1 MKNAIIALALA
12 LLAGCATKEMKS
24 TPFYE
29 GKDVVYTGNPEDR
42 VNAWPIAYWREPVGS
57 VLWPITSFSDDHFA
71 LRPVYSQY
79 RQDGKD
85 GAFDEFN
92 FVWPLCQ
99 ADTKGDDY
107 RIFPLFWGTDSDNNP
122 YQTLFPIY
130 WNGHGYNSL
139 FPIWIYRN
147 LDGER
152 HLSAI
157 AGIAGFS
164 AEKERKANWCFPLWY
179 WNSKGTFVT
188 TVFGRWKSGWAAP
201 PLLSW
206 GESKENGDWN
216 SFFLLG
222 LGGATKRGSKVEQW
236 AFPLYN
242 REKYTSR
249 GTNQVCDT
257 HLILNLVGW
266 ETKDEKLESS
276 YTFPLFYWNR
286 NGSLLTPLGG
296 RMVDGGTTNIY
307 VTPLVRATSGEKTGG
322 MVFPLWEH
330 EKHSG
335 FGEKTNWLDSERL
348 PDAVRIWTGVET
360 NRVWNKEKNAY
371 DSVESKRRRAS
382 SVYAYNQADWLLLF
396 PWHDRVNGNLGY
408 GDSTNSYKL
417 ARTIRRGNGLLL
429 DYDYTRKATYSALD
443 RSKQSDK
450 EESEVSFLIWLYSY
464 DGATDLMKSKVRSR
478 HRVLWKLW
486 DWQEENGNVSLDV
499 FPGFTYDSK
508 TNGYAKTSFLWRFFR
523 YESDPQKGTAVD
535 FLFTPVWR

>member
-29 GKDVVYTGNPEDR
+29 EKDVVYTGNPEDR

-99 ADTKGDDY
+99 ADTKNDDY
-107 RIFPLFWGTDSDNNP
+107 FVFPFFWGKDSDDRP
-122 YQTLFPIY
+122 YQTIFPIY

-139 FPIWIYRN
+139 FPLWIYHN

-152 HLSAI
+152 HLSVV
-157 AGIAGFS
+157 AGIAGLS
-164 AEKERKANWCFPLWY
+164 AEEERKANWCFPLWY

-188 TVFGRWKSGWAAP
+188 TVFGRWESGWAAP

-216 SFFLLG
+216 SLFLLG
-222 LGGATKRGSKVEQW
+222 LGGATKCGSSFYQW
-236 AFPLYN
+236 AFPLYGRDGHTSSGTN
-242 REKYTSR
+242 RE
-249 GTNQVCDT
+249 CDT

-266 ETKDEKLESS
+266 ETKNEKLESS

-335 FGEKTNWLDSERL
+335 FGEKTGWLDSERL

-382 SVYAYNQADWLLLF
+382 HVYAYNQTDWLLLF
-396 PWHDRVNGNLGY
+396 PWHDRVNGSLGY

-523 YESDPQKGTAVD
+523 YESNPQKGTAVD
-535 FLFTPVWR
+535 FLFIPVWR